1 MRTTVTIDD
10 EIFQAVK
17 ELARQ
22 KNISAGKV
30 LSDLAR
36 KGLQA
41 KSTTKSKRG
50 IPVFPV
56 SDHSKIITLD
66 DAKKLDDLPS

>member
-41 KSTTKSKRG
+41 NSATKTKRG
-50 IPVFPV
+50 IPVFPI
-56 SDHSKIITLD
+56 SDNSKIITLD
-66 DAKKLDDLPS
+66 DVKKLDDLPS

>member
-41 KSTTKSKRG
+41 SNATKTKRG
-50 IPVFPV
+50 IPVFPI
-56 SDHSKIITLD
+56 SDNSKIITLD
-66 DAKKLDDLPS
+66 DVKKLDDLPS